1 MSKPPFSLSL
11 FLTLVLIGACAY
23 FWFFSDNPGR
33 LPASAFC
40 LIGLATYGTHVVM
53 DLLAMRRRCR

>member
-11 FLTLVLIGACAY
+11 FLTLMLLGSCAY
-23 FWFFSDNPGR
+23 FWFLSSSDGR

-40 LIGLATYGTHVVM
+40 LIGLATYGTYVVM
-53 DLLAMRRRCR
+53 DLIIMYRKRR